1 MDRDRIL
8 LTPGPLTTTL
18 RTKLAMLKDW
28 GSWDADFNAV
38 TASVRSR
45 LLDIVGG
52 HGSHVVVPLQGSG
65 TFSVEAAVATVVPRD
80 GHVLADRAIV
90 TDDVELIQ
98 AQVKK
103 WIDDPRIEAV
113 ITTGGTGVTGRDVT
127 PEALEALFEKRIDGF
142 GEVFRWISFQK
153 IGTSTM
159 QSRATAGVANATYIF
174 ALPGSTGAC
183 RDGWDDIL
191 RQQLDIRFR
200 PCNFAEL
207 MPRLNEG
214 RLPRSG

>member
-1 MDRDRIL
+1 MPGTWYKAAVGIVL
-8 LTPGPLTTTL
+8 LV
-18 RTKLAMLKDW
+18 A
-28 GSWDADFNAV
+28 AA
-38 TASVRSR
+38 R
-45 LLDIVGG
+45 LLWKPVADTAKPVNIAVLTV
-52 HGSHVVVPLQGSG
+52 SDTRTLETDKSG
-65 TFSVEAAVATVVPRD
+65 DTLVERINRD

-90 TDDVELIQ
+90 TDDVDKIR

-103 WIDDPRIEAV
+103 WIDDPKVEAV

-127 PEALEALFEKRIDGF
+127 PEALEGLFEKRIEGF

-159 QSRATAGVANATYIF
+159 QSRAIAGVANATYIF

-183 RDGWDDIL
+183 KDGWDDIL

-214 RLPRSG
+214 KMPRSG